1 MDVRQFCKYHEDP
14 SEGLWDTQVQLV
26 SSVQAPAQVKPKDS
40 ARDNEQREGGKHC
53 SFSMM
58 VVSIIDA

>member
-1 MDVRQFCKYHEDP
+1 VQQ
-14 SEGLWDTQVQLV
+14 SQGEGLWDTQVQLV
-26 SSVQAPAQVKPKDS
+26 SSVQSPTEGKPKDA
-40 ARDNEQREGGKHC
+40 ARDNEQREGGKHW